1 MESTW
6 VLIADA
12 ARARQFRVER
22 PRGPLIEEAD
32 LVHPEERLSERE
44 LGDDDPGRGRGP
56 GGRQHALG
64 GEDGKHEVEA
74 ERFAGEVA
82 EFLRKAREADRFR
95 RLYLAASP
103 NFLGALRHELD
114 ADTAARIVET
124 WDKDFVGMRADEIR
138 RHLPERL

>member
-6 VLIADA
+6 ILVADA

-44 LGDDDPGRGRGP
+44 LGADDPGRVRGP

-64 GEDGKHEVEA
+64 AEDGKHEHEA
-74 ERFAGEVA
+74 ARFAAEVA
-82 EFLRKAREADRFR
+82 DFLRKAREADRFR

-103 NFLGALRHELD
+103 HFLGALRHELD

-138 RHLPERL
+138 KHLPERL